1 MKKISLKEILKEEKY
16 AHLVSNPI
24 DIINIKIDKEKMEL
38 FMVLESSD
46 IISFKHFNEIK
57 KHFEIAFEKFNITL
71 IINYKFDITDEK
83 NKINYMESIKEYI
96 HSLIPSSISW
106 LDELSYAF
114 NEDLL
119 SLEFPN
125 DISLASLKRKD
136 IINKLKSRV
145 ENELGL
151 DLETTKNVCNEYN
164 DDFLENKSDEEK
176 IISRTIVESY
186 DSKPSKNNKKV
197 PSKSYVFGKEIKG
210 ENIDISEINLQT
222 GRCIIKGEIF
232 NIDSKEIRGN
242 KLIITFYITDKKDST
257 LVKVF
262 LKEDEGEK
270 LLVNLD
276 EEAFVILE
284 GDVIYDNFSRSQVVM
299 LKALRPLEKIE
310 RIDSS
315 IEKRVELHLHTQM
328 SSMDGITNV
337 KKLISQAHKWGHKAV
352 AITDHGVV
360 QAFPDAMQISKQLGI
375 KILYGVEGYL
385 VNDKKEI
392 VSGLDFNKAYDEFV
406 IFDIETTGLS
416 AINDSITEIGAVK
429 VKNGEVTDTFSHL
442 VNPERTIPEF
452 ITKLTGITDEMVED
466 KPKISEVILLF
477 QKFISGSVLIAH
489 NASFDVGFIREN
501 LKNVNLEFSNPV
513 LDTLELSRAVF
524 PDLKNH
530 KLNTLSKY
538 LDISLE
544 NHHRALDDAIATKDI
559 FLKIMELLKEKDIV
573 GLEIGRASCRERV

>member
-232 NIDSKEIRGN
+232 NIDYSLFTNDFHIHFEEGSIPKDGPSAGVSIVTS
-242 KLIITFYITDKKDST
+242 LIST
-257 LVKVF
+257 LKKMTIPNTVSMT
-262 LKEDEGEK
+262 GE
-270 LLVNLD
+270 
-276 EEAFVILE
+276 IT
-284 GDVIYDNFSRSQVVM
+284 
-299 LKALRPLEKIE
+299 LR
-310 RIDSS
+310 
-315 IEKRVELHLHTQM
+315 
-328 SSMDGITNV
+328 G
-337 KKLISQAHKWGHKAV
+337 
-352 AITDHGVV
+352 
-360 QAFPDAMQISKQLGI
+360 
-375 KILYGVEGYL
+375 KIL
-385 VNDKKEI
+385 
-392 VSGLDFNKAYDEFV
+392 
-406 IFDIETTGLS
+406 
-416 AINDSITEIGAVK
+416 
-429 VKNGEVTDTFSHL
+429 
-442 VNPERTIPEF
+442 P
-452 ITKLTGITDEMVED
+452 
-466 KPKISEVILLF
+466 
-477 QKFISGSVLIAH
+477 
-489 NASFDVGFIREN
+489 VGG
-501 LKNVNLEFSNPV
+501 
-513 LDTLELSRAVF
+513 
-524 PDLKNH
+524 
-530 KLNTLSKY
+530 
-538 LDISLE
+538 
-544 NHHRALDDAIATKDI
+544 
-559 FLKIMELLKEKDIV
+559 LKEKLITATISNIKTVYVPLDNKEEV
-573 GLEIGRASCRERV
+573 MEIDKSITSKLKIKYVDDYIEIYNDLFQEK